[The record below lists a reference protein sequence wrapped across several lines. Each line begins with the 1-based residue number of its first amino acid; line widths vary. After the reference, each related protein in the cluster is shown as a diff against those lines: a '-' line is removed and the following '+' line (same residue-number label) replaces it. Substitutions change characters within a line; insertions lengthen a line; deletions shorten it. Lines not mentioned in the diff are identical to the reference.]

1 MKRKGFY
8 FKKGNDGS
16 LYLNIQKT
24 DFIKYLE
31 DLEASDEWVKFRI
44 FERKEKDE
52 KGHTHNMEL
61 IQQSIKK
68 DT

>member
-31 DLEASDEWVKFRI
+31 DLEASEEWVKFRI

>member
-31 DLEASDEWVKFRI
+31 DLEASDDWVKFRI